1 MLDIGSSKNDT
12 DIVLDFF
19 AGSGTTG
26 HAVMEQN
33 TIDGGNRQFILVQL
47 PESLSPTSKEQK
59 IASDCCDQLKK
70 PRTIAELTKERL
82 RRAAIKIRANPA
94 QPACSTAQ
102 ISLNLSDEPAATP
115 PDLGFRV
122 FKLAHSN
129 IRAWNPNDPNIA
141 QALLDNTEHLM
152 EGRTEADIVFELL
165 LKRGLDLCAPMA
177 SRTIAGKTVGAVDG
191 GKLMTCLADRLRAD
205 EVEALAQGLAAW
217 HKELAPEGDTTC
229 FFRDSAFENDVAKAN
244 LAAILTQSGIATVRS
259 L

>member
-1 MLDIGSSKNDT
+1 MDANAS
-12 DIVLDFF
+12 
-19 AGSGTTG
+19 
-26 HAVMEQN
+26 
-33 TIDGGNRQFILVQL
+33 DGGKRHYILVQL
-47 PESLSPTSKEQK
+47 PESLDPSNKDQK
-59 IASDCCDQLKK
+59 TAADFCDQLGK

-82 RRAAIKIRANPA
+82 RRAAIKIRAGLATPA
-94 QPACSTAQ
+94 NSTAQ
-102 ISLNLSDEPAATP
+102 IGLNLSDEPAATP

-141 QALLDNTEHLM
+141 QAVLDNTEHLM

-191 GKLMTCLADRLRAD
+191 GKLMTCLADHLRAD
-205 EVEALAQGLAAW
+205 EVEALALGLAAW